1 MSAKQ
6 HPRETKSGLNVSRE
20 CRIHSLEAKEVK
32 SATLREYMITYGIDN
47 VSGKARTYSS
57 KSGKSTPK
65 NLPKSRRQRYPKKML
80 PSYAFLPSTG
90 AIFDVSAPVVAHYI
104 DDRPR
109 SQPHVNI
116 SHLKAVDLVVGR
128 TAAVVLILETVEV
141 VGDGGDDAAVEA
153 IHFSVL
159 NHKVDSLHITQP

>member
-1 MSAKQ
+1 
-6 HPRETKSGLNVSRE
+6 
-20 CRIHSLEAKEVK
+20 
-32 SATLREYMITYGIDN
+32 
-47 VSGKARTYSS
+47 
-57 KSGKSTPK
+57 
-65 NLPKSRRQRYPKKML
+65 ML

>member
-1 MSAKQ
+1 
-6 HPRETKSGLNVSRE
+6 
-20 CRIHSLEAKEVK
+20 
-32 SATLREYMITYGIDN
+32 
-47 VSGKARTYSS
+47 
-57 KSGKSTPK
+57 
-65 NLPKSRRQRYPKKML
+65 ML

-109 SQPHVNI
+109 SRPHVNI
-116 SHLKAVDLVVGR
+116 SHLKAVDLVIGG
-128 TAAVVLILETVEV
+128 TAAIVLVLETVEV

-159 NHKVDSLHITQP
+159 NHKVDSLHVTQP